1 MQALRD
7 NAAAMA
13 ACKAGDWAAA
23 VAALESDTTTITD
36 STLRTTRWLI
46 VELPDQ
52 AVGFPAGTT
61 EADVVLGSMQSS
73 TIPRVLAAYQAMSA
87 GGIDLSDPQSQELIP
102 VLAASGGWPAGLE
115 QKVAEAGVKV
125 ESKFEAEGGEAPD
138 VVNVEAAYQQI
149 KVEDLE
155 ADVATG
161 LNEKVNPAI
170 ATGDRAATAAALRQ
184 VADDVEVD
192 L

>member
-1 MQALRD
+1 
-7 NAAAMA
+7 MA
-13 ACKAGDWAAA
+13 ACKAGDWTAA
-23 VAALESDTTTITD
+23 VAAVNSDTTTITD

-115 QKVAEAGVKV
+115 QKVSEAGVKV

-138 VVNVEAAYQQI
+138 VVNVEAAYQRIVVQ
-149 KVEDLE
+149 DLE
-155 ADVATG
+155 QEVATG

-184 VADDVEVD
+184 VADDVEVG
-192 L
+192 

>member
-13 ACKAGDWAAA
+13 ACKAGDWTAA
-23 VAALESDTTTITD
+23 VAALNSDTTTITD

-115 QKVAEAGVKV
+115 QKVAEAGVRV

-138 VVNVEAAYQQI
+138 VVNVQAAYQQI
-149 KVEDLE
+149 MVEDLE

-170 ATGDRAATAAALRQ
+170 ASGDRAATAAALRQ
-184 VADDVEVD
+184 VADDVEG
-192 L
+192 

>member
-138 VVNVEAAYQQI
+138 VSNVEAAYKQI
-149 KVEDLE
+149 VVQDLE
-155 ADVATG
+155 QEVATG

-184 VADDVEVD
+184 VANDVEAD

>member
-115 QKVAEAGVKV
+115 QKVAEAGVRV

-138 VVNVEAAYQQI
+138 VSNVEAAYQQI

-184 VADDVEVD
+184 VADDVEVG
-192 L
+192 

>member
-13 ACKAGDWAAA
+13 ACKAGNWAAA
-23 VAALESDTTTITD
+23 VAALNSDTTTITD

-46 VELPDQ
+46 VELPNQ

-102 VLAASGGWPAGLE
+102 ILAASGGWPAGLE

-138 VVNVEAAYQQI
+138 VVNVQSAYQQI
-149 KVEDLE
+149 MVQDLE

-170 ATGDRAATAAALRQ
+170 ASGDRAATAAALRQ
-184 VADDVEVD
+184 VADDVEAD

>member
-13 ACKAGDWAAA
+13 ACKAGNWAAA
-23 VAALESDTTTITD
+23 VAALNSDTTTITD

-46 VELPDQ
+46 VELPNQ

-102 VLAASGGWPAGLE
+102 ILAASGGWPAGLE

-138 VVNVEAAYQQI
+138 VVNVQSAYQQI
-149 KVEDLE
+149 MVQDLE
-155 ADVATG
+155 ADVASG

-184 VADDVEVD
+184 VADDVEVG
-192 L
+192 

>member
-7 NAAAMA
+7 NAAAMT
-13 ACKAGDWAAA
+13 ACKAGDWTAA
-23 VAALESDTTTITD
+23 VAALNSDTTTITD

-115 QKVAEAGVKV
+115 QKVAEAGVRI

-138 VVNVEAAYQQI
+138 VVNVESAYQQI
-149 KVEDLE
+149 MVEDLE

-184 VADDVEVD
+184 VADDVEVG
-192 L
+192 